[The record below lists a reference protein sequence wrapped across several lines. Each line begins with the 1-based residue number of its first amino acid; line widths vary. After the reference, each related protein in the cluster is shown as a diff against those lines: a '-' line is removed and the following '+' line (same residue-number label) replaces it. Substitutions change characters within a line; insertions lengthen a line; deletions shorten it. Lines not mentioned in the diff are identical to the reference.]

1 MQKAFVTAFQLLTI
15 ILELIDLVVEFYG
28 ISVHNNEWLTNSSI
42 HLCDYSYGF

>member
-28 ISVHNNEWLTNSSI
+28 ISVHNNE
-42 HLCDYSYGF
+42 